1 MASAILS
8 LVLAASAATSTPAK
22 PPAKQP
28 DSASAKDKKA
38 EAAKTEPKND
48 VAKADTAAAKSEL
61 KPAPVPAGRSPKSA
75 ARPSQPLRGEVFVA
89 PSIASLGEEWANAM
103 SGDEIGTE
111 ADRKVWS
118 PAFAFGT
125 RTPFFGALALEVDGS
140 ATRFSA
146 PVPGGRTEGW
156 VGHAAG
162 RAAYERGRFG
172 GELGVLVRVA
182 DLTTPESSSN
192 AAPRLLP
199 SAEVH
204 VTSATSGTETFL
216 AAWDNPLLPYG
227 DEGWLRAGARK
238 DFGRLSGELAVGID
252 PIFAGEDA
260 TGPVLESRIEVRAG
274 RGFRLGMALRAA
286 DEPMAAFV
294 VRRVFD

>member
-1 MASAILS
+1 MVASTILS
-8 LVLAASAATSTPAK
+8 MVMVAAAAATTPAVPK
-22 PPAKQP
+22 ATPAPSKA
-28 DSASAKDKKA
+28 DSVSAKA
-38 EAAKTEPKND
+38 EPKND
-48 VAKADTAAAKSEL
+48 IAKADVGDSRR
-61 KPAPVPAGRSPKSA
+61 PAPVAIPRSAKSPASP
-75 ARPSQPLRGEVFVA
+75 RRSQPIRGEMFVA

-103 SGDEIGTE
+103 SDDELGTE

-118 PAFAFGT
+118 PAIAFGSQ
-125 RTPFFGALALEVDGS
+125 TPLFGELAIELDGS

-172 GELGVLVRVA
+172 GELGVLVRMA
-182 DLTTPESSSN
+182 DLSTPATSSKS
-192 AAPRLLP
+192 APQILP

-204 VTSATSGTETFL
+204 MTSAAGTQTFV
-216 AAWDNPLLPYG
+216 AAYDNPLFPYG
-227 DEGWLRAGARK
+227 DEGWLRAGARH

-252 PIFAGEDA
+252 PIFAGEEA

-274 RGFRLGMALRAA
+274 RGIQLGVAMRAA
-286 DEPMAAFV
+286 DEPMAAIV
-294 VRRVFD
+294 VRRVFR